1 MNRQQQVANAAVEQE
16 LQEALDQIAAISET
30 NAPYMAGLARRIAE
44 TGKDVKSLTVAELLA
59 LDARHNAYFNSLPL

>member
-44 TGKDVKSLTVAELLA
+44 TGKK
-59 LDARHNAYFNSLPL
+59 R